1 MRSKTLVL
9 AAIVTLTAGLA
20 GPATVAAA
28 GPRLEDARPCAHD
41 ARFTCSTL
49 TVPLD
54 HHGRTSG
61 TLELQV
67 ATANNANAAKG
78 VLLFLTGGP
87 GQPGIPVSTKLFDR
101 MPEVFADHRLVMIDQ
116 RGTGAN
122 ALDCP
127 ELQAEVGGSD
137 IEPPTREA
145 VTRCAAALGDK
156 ARFHGTDATVA
167 DLDLLRRAL
176 GVPTMV
182 VDGVSYGSFTA
193 SRYAVAHP
201 GNVSKLVLDS
211 VLPHHA
217 TADQS
222 LYLQALKATTRVLRD
237 ACAEPPACGS
247 DPAEDLAWLVRNRD
261 TAAGVAL
268 FDMIVTY
275 EFVDPSYRD
284 PSALGTDLITAL
296 RTARGG
302 DTTKLDSL
310 LRDLA
315 SGGDPLAS
323 FSAGLH
329 AATLCADM
337 RFPWGDAETPSLVRE
352 PLLELAEKRLSA
364 RDTWPFSPA
373 VATGVGFVRTCLP
386 WPEVPASSNP
396 GGKLPDVPVL
406 LLNGDR
412 DLSTP
417 MEWAYTEAE
426 AAPRGKVVI
435 VEGAAHS
442 IQYRERGVAGRK
454 AVAEF
459 LAAT

>member
-1 MRSKTLVL
+1 MRSKTLALAAVL
-9 AAIVTLTAGLA
+9 ACTAVLA
-20 GPATVAAA
+20 GPASASAA
-28 GPRLEDARPCAHD
+28 GPRLEDARTCAHD

-54 HHGRTSG
+54 HRGRTPG
-61 TLELQV
+61 TLKLQV

-78 VLLFLTGGP
+78 VLLFLTGGL
-87 GQPGIPVSTKLFDR
+87 GQPGVPFGTGLLDR
-101 MPEVFADHRLVMIDQ
+101 MPDVFAGHRLVMIDQ

-127 ELQAEVGGSD
+127 DLQAQVGSSD

-145 VTRCAAALGDK
+145 VTRCAAILGDK
-156 ARFHGTDATVA
+156 ARFHGSDATVA

-176 GVPTMV
+176 GVRNMV

-193 SRYAVAHP
+193 ARYAIAHP
-201 GNVSKLVLDS
+201 GNVSKLILDS

-217 TADQS
+217 TVGQS
-222 LYLQALKATTRVLRD
+222 LYLQAMKATARVLRD
-237 ACAEPPACGS
+237 ACAKPPACAS

-261 TAAGVAL
+261 AAAGVAL

-284 PSALGTDLITAL
+284 PSALGTDLMTAL
-296 RTARGG
+296 RTARAGN
-302 DTTKLDSL
+302 TAKLDSL
-310 LRDLA
+310 LRNLA
-315 SGGDPLAS
+315 SGGDPLTS
-323 FSAGLH
+323 FSSGLH
-329 AATLCADM
+329 AATLCSDM
-337 RFPWGDAETPSLVRE
+337 RFPWGDAGTPGFARE
-352 PLLELAEKRLSA
+352 PLLKPTEMRLTA

-386 WPEVPASSNP
+386 WPVVPPSSNP

-406 LLNGDR
+406 LLNGDH

-417 MEWAYTEAE
+417 MEWAYEEAKV
-426 AAPRGKVVI
+426 APRGEVVI

-442 IQYRERGVAGRK
+442 IQHREPGEAGRK

-459 LAAT
+459 LAR

>member
-9 AAIVTLTAGLA
+9 AAIVALSAGLA
-20 GPATVAAA
+20 GPATAVTA
-28 GPRLEDARPCAHD
+28 GPRLENPRACAHD

-54 HHGRTSG
+54 HRGRTPG
-61 TLELQV
+61 TLKLQV
-67 ATANNANAAKG
+67 ATANNTDKD

-87 GQPGIPVSTKLFDR
+87 GQPGVPFTTKLFDR
-101 MPEVFADHRLVMIDQ
+101 MPEVFEDHRLVMIDQ
-116 RGTGAN
+116 RGTGGD

-127 ELQAEVGGSD
+127 ELQAQVGSSD

-145 VTRCAAALGDK
+145 VTGCAAVLGDK
-156 ARFHGTDATVA
+156 ARFYGSDSTIA

-176 GVPTMV
+176 GTRKMV

-193 SRYAVAHP
+193 ARYAVAHP
-201 GNVSKLVLDS
+201 GNVSKVILDS

-217 TADQS
+217 TVEQS
-222 LYLQALKATTRVLRD
+222 LYLDAMKATARVLRS
-237 ACAEPPACGS
+237 ACAKPPACGF

-284 PSALGTDLITAL
+284 PSPMGTDLITAL
-296 RTARGG
+296 HTARGG
-302 DTTKLDSL
+302 DTAKLDSL
-310 LRDLA
+310 LRNLA
-315 SGGDPLAS
+315 SGGDPLTS

-329 AATLCADM
+329 AATLCADL
-337 RFPWGDAETPSLVRE
+337 RFPWGDAETPGFVRE
-352 PLLELAEKRLSA
+352 PLLKLAEKRLGT

-373 VATGVGFVRTCLP
+373 VATGVGFVQTCLP
-386 WPEVPASSNP
+386 WPAEPASSNP

-406 LLNGDR
+406 LLNGDH

-417 MEWAYTEAE
+417 MEWAYAE
-426 AAPRGKVVI
+426 AKTAPRGKVVI

-442 IQYRERGVAGRK
+442 IQNREPGDVGRK
-454 AVAEF
+454 AVAAF
-459 LAAT
+459 LAGS

>member
-1 MRSKTLVL
+1 MRSKTLAL
-9 AAIVTLTAGLA
+9 AAILACTAGLT
-20 GPATVAAA
+20 GPASASTA
-28 GPRLEDARPCAHD
+28 GPRLENARPCAHD

-54 HHGRTSG
+54 HRGRTPG
-61 TLELQV
+61 TLDLQV

-87 GQPGIPVSTKLFDR
+87 GQPGVPFGTKLLDR
-101 MPEVFADHRLVMIDQ
+101 MPAVFAGHRLVMIDQ

-127 ELQAEVGGSD
+127 DLQAQVGSSD

-145 VTRCAAALGDK
+145 VTRCAAILGGE
-156 ARFHGTDATVA
+156 AGFYGTDATVA
-167 DLDLLRRAL
+167 DLDLLRRAV
-176 GVPTMV
+176 GARKMV

-193 SRYAVAHP
+193 ARYAIAHP
-201 GNVSKLVLDS
+201 GNVSKLILDS

-217 TADQS
+217 TAEQS
-222 LYLQALKATTRVLRD
+222 LYLQALKATARVLRA
-237 ACAEPPACGS
+237 ACAKPPACAS

-275 EFVDPSYRD
+275 EFADPSYRD

-302 DTTKLDSL
+302 NTAKLDSL
-310 LRDLA
+310 LRDLE
-315 SGGDPLAS
+315 SGGDPLTS
-323 FSAGLH
+323 FSSGLH

-337 RFPWGDAETPSLVRE
+337 RFPWGDAGTPDFARE
-352 PLLELAEKRLSA
+352 PLLQLTEKRLTG

-386 WPEVPASSNP
+386 WPVVPPNPNP
-396 GGKLPDVPVL
+396 GGRLPDVPVL
-406 LLNGDR
+406 LLNGDH

-417 MEWAYTEAE
+417 MEWAYEEAK
-426 AAPRGKVVI
+426 AAPRGEVVI

-442 IQYRERGVAGRK
+442 IQNREPGEAGRK

-459 LAAT
+459 LAR

>member
-9 AAIVTLTAGLA
+9 AAIVALSAGLA
-20 GPATVAAA
+20 GPATASAS
-28 GPRLEDARPCAHD
+28 GPRLEDSRACPHD

-54 HHGRTSG
+54 HRGRTPG
-61 TLELQV
+61 TLKLQV
-67 ATANNANAAKG
+67 ATANNTNAPKG

-87 GQPGIPVSTKLFDR
+87 GQPGVPFSTRVSDR
-101 MPEVFADHRLVMIDQ
+101 MPEVFKDHRLVMIDQ

-127 ELQAEVGGSD
+127 ELQAQVGSSD
-137 IEPPTREA
+137 IEPPTRAA
-145 VTRCAAALGDK
+145 VDGCAAVLGTK
-156 ARFHGTDATVA
+156 ARFYGSDSTIA

-176 GVPTMV
+176 GARKMV
-182 VDGVSYGSFTA
+182 VDGVSYGSLTA
-193 SRYAVAHP
+193 ARYAVAHP
-201 GNVSKLVLDS
+201 RNVAKVILDS

-217 TADQS
+217 TVGQS
-222 LYLQALKATTRVLRD
+222 LYLQALKATARVLRS
-237 ACAEPPACGS
+237 ACAKPPACGS

-284 PSALGTDLITAL
+284 PSVMGTDLITAL

-302 DTTKLDSL
+302 DTAKLDSL
-310 LRDLA
+310 LRNLA

-323 FSAGLH
+323 FSSGLH

-337 RFPWGDAETPSLVRE
+337 RFPWGDAGTQGFVRE
-352 PLLELAEKRLSA
+352 PLLKLAEKRLSA
-364 RDTWPFSPA
+364 RETWPFSPA
-373 VATGVGFVRTCLP
+373 VATGQGFIQTCLP
-386 WPEVPASSNP
+386 WPVEPPSSNP

-406 LLNGDR
+406 LLNGDH

-417 MEWAYTEAE
+417 MEWAYEEAKV
-426 AAPRGKVVI
+426 APRGKVVI

-442 IQYRERGVAGRK
+442 IQNREPGDAGRK

-459 LAAT
+459 LAG